1 MLRLRT
7 ATVAAALTL
16 AIGSAAHAELF
27 ASSAS
32 SAGSAS
38 SASLSNSVQAS
49 SNSSNP
55 ANKPTAGDYRIE
67 NIAAAAD
74 RPDTLRLA
82 LAHDDGRSFFLLLPQ
97 ATVDQQ
103 RLARGE
109 TLRVSE
115 QPYGL
120 AFARVEAQGPFFL
133 ALADDWLR
141 ELAPRRVPAL

>member
-1 MLRLRT
+1 MRLRN
-7 ATVAAALTL
+7 ATFAAALSL
-16 AIGSAAHAELF
+16 AVTSAVWAESF

-38 SASLSNSVQAS
+38 SASLSNSVQGS
-49 SNSSNP
+49 SNSSSP

-74 RPDTLRLA
+74 KPGTLRLM

-97 ATVDQQ
+97 AAVEQQ

-120 AFARVEAQGPFFL
+120 AFARAEAASPFFL

-141 ELAPRRVPAL
+141 ELAPRRLPAL